1 MSIATYSDAAQ
12 FQLLRRESVQQR
24 SELARLT
31 SELSSG
37 RVADLG
43 QALQGD
49 YSTLSDITRS
59 LRLNSTFLSS
69 VSEASIAVGARQNAL
84 ERIASELEG
93 YAPSLLAATGA
104 GSLSDIELKLADAP
118 ERFDQAVDVL
128 NTRFAGRSL
137 FSADDPTA
145 KPLISAEEMLTELRT
160 IVTSAPDA
168 ATAAADVTAWFADVG
183 GGYETLAW
191 QGGAGNPPPV
201 LIGEGQSAEAGVTA
215 LEPAIRETLASLA
228 LTALAAENAGAFS
241 EEDQRSFV
249 ASAAQ
254 EMLAAESNLI
264 NLRARLGTEEARIED
279 AKVTAEATRAGLQI
293 EYGRLVEAD
302 PYDTA
307 TELEAV
313 SLRLESLYIVTARVS
328 RLSLTEYLR

>member
-12 FQLLRRESVQQR
+12 FQLLRRDATQHR
-24 SELARLT
+24 ADLARLT

-59 LRLNSTFLSS
+59 LRLNTTFITS
-69 VSEASIAVGARQNAL
+69 VSEAAIAVGVRQSAL
-84 ERIASELEG
+84 ERVASELEG
-93 YAPSLLAATGA
+93 YGSSLLAVTGA
-104 GSLSDIELKLADAP
+104 GSLSDIQLKLADAP
-118 ERFDQAVDVL
+118 ARFDQAVDSL
-128 NTRFAGRSL
+128 NTRLAGRSL
-137 FSADDPTA
+137 FSADDPNAT
-145 KPLISAEEMLTELRT
+145 PLISSEDMLAELRT
-160 IVTSAPDA
+160 VAAGALDA
-168 ATAAADVTAWFADVG
+168 ATAVADVTAWFMDTG

-191 QGGAGNPPPV
+191 QGGTGDPPPV
-201 LIGEGQSAEAGVTA
+201 LIGEGQSAETGVTA
-215 LEPAIRETLASLA
+215 LNPAIRETLASLA
-228 LTALAAENAGAFS
+228 LAVLAS
-241 EEDQRSFV
+241 EEVPASAEQEKRAFV
-249 ASAAQ
+249 ASAAEQ
-254 EMLAAESNLI
+254 VLRAESNLI
-264 NLRARLGTEEARIED
+264 GLRARLGTEEARVED
-279 AKVTAEATRAGLQI
+279 ARVTAEATRASLQI

-307 TELEAV
+307 TELEAI